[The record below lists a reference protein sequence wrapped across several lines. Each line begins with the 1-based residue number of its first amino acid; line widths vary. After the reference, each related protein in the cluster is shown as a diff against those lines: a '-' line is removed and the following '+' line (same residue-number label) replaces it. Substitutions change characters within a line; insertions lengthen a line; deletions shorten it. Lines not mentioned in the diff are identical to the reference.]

1 MTTSATETLRTVEL
15 HDTVRTVDTILVDR
29 FVRMYVKGDTVFR
42 DSIRSVYVRSMA
54 DNIRQA
60 RADSVRTENAT
71 KTERVVQ
78 YETPGIV
85 WIMLIILVITVI
97 TLSLWLKLNK
107 KKQNIQ

>member
-60 RADSVRTENAT
+60 RADSVRVENLTRTECVTEYRTPKLVKVLVGMLVAT
-71 KTERVVQ
+71 
-78 YETPGIV
+78 I
-85 WIMLIILVITVI
+85 IILSI
-97 TLSLWLKLNK
+97 WLRTRR
-107 KKQNIQ
+107 KQ

>member
-1 MTTSATETLRTVEL
+1 M
-15 HDTVRTVDTILVDR
+15 RTVDTILVDR

-42 DSIRSVYVRSMA
+42 DSIRSVYVHSMA

-60 RADSVRTENAT
+60 RADSVRVENTT

-85 WIMLIILVITVI
+85 KWLSITCTSVILIIVI
-97 TLSLWLKLNK
+97 LKMK
-107 KKQNIQ
+107 KTKIK